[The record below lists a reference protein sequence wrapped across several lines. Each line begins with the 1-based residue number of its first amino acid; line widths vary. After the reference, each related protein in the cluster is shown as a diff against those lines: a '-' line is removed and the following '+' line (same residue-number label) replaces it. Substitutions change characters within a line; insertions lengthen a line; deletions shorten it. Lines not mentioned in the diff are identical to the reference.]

1 MNLINGTCWVAY
13 GFAIKDYFILSPNA
27 AGVFLSLVQIT
38 LILVFR
44 ENTGAMSDMRA
55 MSTRSY
61 FFPSKS
67 HLQEDFGGPARRNH
81 HGANGNSR
89 EGVGHGMME
98 EEDASVTDSL
108 ARSNSQQR
116 LVPTP

>member
-67 HLQEDFGGPARRNH
+67 HLQEDFGGPARRTMH
-81 HGANGNSR
+81 HGANGNSN
-89 EGVGHGMME
+89 GMME